1 MRLAL
6 AACLL
11 LAAAAPAVPAG
22 AVEILRCDLGE
33 TRHGWVARS
42 MVLAHEPGAA
52 EAIVADDLGL
62 FFTGK
67 PSTARVTAE
76 SARRLRFTWSIPKVE
91 DGHGNMVPAMIY
103 RAALSRGGSDLRV
116 WAEPLG
122 YQVRFSG
129 RGSCRPVPEAERRS
143 MEALVRKGTG

>member
-6 AACLL
+6 AALLL
-11 LAAAAPAVPAG
+11 LAAAAPVR

-52 EAIVADDLGL
+52 EAVVADDLGL
-62 FFTGK
+62 FFVGK
-67 PSTARVTAE
+67 PSMARVTVE
-76 SARRLRFTWSIPKVE
+76 SGKQLRFTWSIPKVE

-103 RAALSRGGSDLRV
+103 RAALSHGGSDLRV

-129 RGSCRPVPEAERRS
+129 RGSCRPVPEAERRA
-143 MEALVRKGTG
+143 MEALVRKGG